1 MQAKASSVCTA
12 IILKKEV
19 NFDMVYT
26 NATVSMRTAA
36 KRLMCLIMT
45 LAIMMSVFTFLAAAS
60 AETSVGTT
68 NAKVVLRK
76 EADKESKALQTLPE
90 GEEVNILST
99 SGSWYKVGYGSFS
112 GYIMKKYITKGSAAA
127 SKNADQIKALGSAP
141 GIMRI
146 GDETSDVL
154 KLQKALDILGY
165 YSGKL
170 DGKYGDGTATAV
182 KKYQKDHN
190 LEADGYAG
198 KATVTSIFGICSSTS
213 LTTQPE
219 PGSTSAS
226 SASSSSKDKTVDSIA
241 AIGSAPAKC
250 EEGDSGTNVVKIQ
263 QALEYLGYYDGA
275 IDGRY
280 GAATVAAVKAFQ
292 SKRGMK
298 ADGIAGES
306 TIRVIFGES
315 AASTSSSAKY
325 KTEVLDWY
333 ADNVSKVIPKKARFT
348 VKDVATGK
356 TFQMVRWS
364 GGDHMDAEPYT
375 DDDTATIKSIYG
387 GSFSWRRRAILI
399 LYKDHVY
406 AASMNGMPHGT
417 TTISSNDFD
426 GHLCIHFKNSKTHGS
441 DKVDPDHQNAV
452 EKASKA
458 TW

>member
-1 MQAKASSVCTA
+1 MFCTNT
-12 IILKKEV
+12 IRGSL
-19 NFDMVYT
+19 
-26 NATVSMRTAA
+26 
-36 KRLMCLIMT
+36 KRLLCLLLMLTVVLSTVVIP
-45 LAIMMSVFTFLAAAS
+45 AS
-60 AETSVGTT
+60 AATTVGTT

-76 EADKESKALQTLPE
+76 EADKDSKALQTLPE
-90 GEEVNILST
+90 GEEVNILGT
-99 SGSWYKVGYGSFS
+99 KGSWYKVGYGSYS
-112 GYIMKKYITKGSAAA
+112 GYIMKKYVTKGSAAS
-127 SKNADQIKALGSAP
+127 SKTAEKIKALGSAP

-165 YSGKL
+165 YDGKL
-170 DGKYGDGTATAV
+170 DGKYGDGTANAV
-182 KKYQKDHN
+182 KAYQKDHD

-198 KATVTSIFGICSSTS
+198 KGTVTSIFGSCSSNS

-219 PGSTSAS
+219 PGSEAAS
-226 SASSSSKDKTVDSIA
+226 SAKDKTVDSIA
-241 AIGSAPAKC
+241 EIGSAPAKC
-250 EEGDSGTNVVKIQ
+250 EEGDSGTDVVKIQ

-275 IDGRY
+275 IDGDY
-280 GAATVAAVKAFQ
+280 GQATVAAVKAFQ

-306 TIRVIFGES
+306 TIRVLFGEN
-315 AASTSSSAKY
+315 AASSSSSSKY

-333 ADNVSKVIPKKARFT
+333 KDNVTKVIPKNARFT

-364 GGDHMDAEPYT
+364 GGDHMDAEPYR
-375 DDDTATIKSIYG
+375 DEDAATIKSIYG
-387 GSFSWRRRAILI
+387 GSYSWRRRAILI
-399 LYKDHVY
+399 LYNGHVY

-452 EKASKA
+452 NKAAKA

>member
-1 MQAKASSVCTA
+1 MFC
-12 IILKKEV
+12 
-19 NFDMVYT
+19 T
-26 NATVSMRTAA
+26 NAANTVQNAA
-36 KRLMCLIMT
+36 KRLLCLLMT
-45 LAIMMSVFTFLAAAS
+45 LAVMMSVIVLPAS
-60 AETSVGTT
+60 ALADSTPGTT

-76 EADKESKALQTLPE
+76 EADKDSKALQTLPE
-90 GEEVNILST
+90 GEEVNILGT
-99 SGSWYKVGYGSFS
+99 KGSWYKVGYGSYS
-112 GYIMKKYITKGSAAA
+112 GYIMKKYITKGAAAA
-127 SKNADQIKALGSAP
+127 SKSAEKIKALGSAP

-154 KLQKALDILGY
+154 KLQKALNILGY
-165 YSGKL
+165 YDGKL
-170 DGKYGDGTATAV
+170 DGKYGDGTTEAV
-182 KKYQKDHN
+182 KKYQKAND

-198 KATVTSIFGICSSTS
+198 WSTVTAIFGSCSSNT

-219 PGSTSAS
+219 PGSKEAAS
-226 SASSSSKDKTVDSIA
+226 TTSSSSKKNTVSSIA
-241 AIGSAPAKC
+241 EIGSAPAKC
-250 EEGDSGTNVVKIQ
+250 ELGDRGTDVIKIQ

-275 IDGRY
+275 IDGKY
-280 GAATVAAVKAFQ
+280 GNGTVAAVKAFQ
-292 SKRGMK
+292 TKRGMK

-315 AASTSSSAKY
+315 AASSPSSSKY

-333 ADNVSKVIPKKARFT
+333 KDNVSRVIPKNARFT

-364 GGDHMDAEPYT
+364 GGDHMDAEPYR
-375 DDDTATIKSIYG
+375 DEDTATIKSIYG

-399 LYKDHVY
+399 LYNGHVY

-417 TTISSNDFD
+417 TTIDNDFG

-441 DKVDPDHQNAV
+441 DKIDPDHQDAV

>member
-1 MQAKASSVCTA
+1 MLC
-12 IILKKEV
+12 
-19 NFDMVYT
+19 T
-26 NATVSMRTAA
+26 NAAGMTR
-36 KRLMCLIMT
+36 RLLSLLMA
-45 LAIMMSVFTFLAAAS
+45 LAIMLSIAVLPADASAAS
-60 AETSVGTT
+60 TPGTT

-76 EADKESKALQTLPE
+76 EADKNSKALQTLPE
-90 GEEVNILST
+90 GEEVNILDT
-99 SGSWYKVGYGSFS
+99 EGSWYKVRYGSFS
-112 GYIMKKYITKGSAAA
+112 GYIMKKYVTKGSASSANA
-127 SKNADQIKALGSAP
+127 SKSIKALGSAP

-154 KLQKALDILGY
+154 KLQRALDILGY
-165 YSGKL
+165 YNGEL
-170 DGKYGDGTATAV
+170 DGKYGNGTAEAV
-182 KKYQKDHN
+182 KKYQKDN
-190 LEADGYAG
+190 DLDADGYAG
-198 KATVTSIFGICSSTS
+198 KATVTSIFGSCSSRS

-219 PGSTSAS
+219 PGSSTSTAN
-226 SASSSSKDKTVDSIA
+226 SKYKTVSSIA

-250 EEGDSGTNVVKIQ
+250 EMGDSGADVVKIQ
-263 QALEYLGYYDGA
+263 QALEYLGYYEGA
-275 IDGRY
+275 IDGDY
-280 GAATVAAVKAFQ
+280 GKATVAAVKAFQ

-315 AASTSSSAKY
+315 AASSSSSSKY

-333 ADNVSKVIPKKARFT
+333 KDNVTKVIPKNARFT

-364 GGDHMDAEPYT
+364 GGDHMDAEPYR
-375 DDDTATIKSIYG
+375 DEDTATIKSIYG

-399 LYKDHVY
+399 LYNGHVY